1 MEELRELLSRA
12 LSWADAHVSAE
23 EVLTDYPA
31 ELQGRIIPGQNY
43 SPYQLLEHLR
53 IAQKDILDFSRSSS
67 FRHLNWP
74 ADYWPEKPEPPDSEA
89 WDRSMKEFRFDR
101 EEMTILIQDESK
113 DLFEPFAHG
122 TGQTLARQAI
132 LLIDHNAYHLGQMAL
147 FRKMQGDESRKLK

>member
-113 DLFEPFAHG
+113 DLFEHFEPPQWKRTERQIVKAR
-122 TGQTLARQAI
+122 TLNTFS
-132 LLIDHNAYHLGQMAL
+132 L
-147 FRKMQGDESRKLK
+147 S